1 MIKNALTELYSN
13 LSYITLSGAREFDF
27 NTVSDS
33 TAKLSFLLKDATLK
47 NIRETENSHARNA
60 YNINKGR
67 LFEPKI
73 EDPLDTVIEILDDPN
88 PEHKKEM
95 YPYVPPQVQTADEIE
110 TETALMD
117 DEFTDLKTN
126 YDEINDAATELKQ
139 QQKIT
144 DLVDD
149 VIYESNPFQNLGTE
163 DIWIEDDM
171 FDKNYDKEAIDISK
185 DVLKDINK
193 KDPFLDYSIPTDQII
208 SDIFDDVDLT
218 DDEVTIE
225 NITDDETVSEKVA
238 VASDDDSS
246 NDEDTEEISAVPAV
260 VQWNPKKATVSANTR
275 PRTYLS
281 TNYSSAARVA
291 NKIKNKYEKKT
302 LGKKKFEKD
311 SVNNKRKKTSTDW
324 LKTAGYLDTKDQ
336 DQDKLH
342 FCTS

>member
-1 MIKNALTELYSN
+1 
-13 LSYITLSGAREFDF
+13 
-27 NTVSDS
+27 
-33 TAKLSFLLKDATLK
+33 
-47 NIRETENSHARNA
+47 
-60 YNINKGR
+60 
-67 LFEPKI
+67 
-73 EDPLDTVIEILDDPN
+73 
-88 PEHKKEM
+88 M

-126 YDEINDAATELKQ
+126 YDEINHAATELKQ

-260 VQWNPKKATVSANTR
+260 VQWDPKKATVSANTR
-275 PRTYLS
+275 P
-281 TNYSSAARVA
+281 
-291 NKIKNKYEKKT
+291 
-302 LGKKKFEKD
+302 
-311 SVNNKRKKTSTDW
+311 
-324 LKTAGYLDTKDQ
+324 
-336 DQDKLH
+336 
-342 FCTS
+342 

>member
-1 MIKNALTELYSN
+1 
-13 LSYITLSGAREFDF
+13 
-27 NTVSDS
+27 
-33 TAKLSFLLKDATLK
+33 
-47 NIRETENSHARNA
+47 
-60 YNINKGR
+60 
-67 LFEPKI
+67 
-73 EDPLDTVIEILDDPN
+73 
-88 PEHKKEM
+88 M

-193 KDPFLDYSIPTDQII
+193 KDPFLDYIIPTDQII